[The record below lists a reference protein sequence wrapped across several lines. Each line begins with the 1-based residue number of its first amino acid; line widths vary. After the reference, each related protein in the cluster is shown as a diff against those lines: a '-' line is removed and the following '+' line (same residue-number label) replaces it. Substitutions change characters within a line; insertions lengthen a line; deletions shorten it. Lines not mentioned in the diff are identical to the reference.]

1 MRKRLVQAA
10 WVACVAALCI
20 GLAGCSDGGG
30 TLDVSLTLSASGVV
44 APQDGTPVPV
54 SVTIARSAGDAN
66 SITLAATGLPTG
78 MQAQFVQPGTGSA
91 GTVTLVASAAAPAG
105 AYTVSIEAS
114 EGESTASTPL
124 AVQVGI
130 VATVGNT
137 ADTSLGVG
145 GKIEQSLGVAF
156 EPDNWRDSFLPLD
169 WSALEAM
176 GTEVMSVH
184 TVNYIPMQANTGQA
198 SDWNFASLDA
208 NLAPAFAV
216 GDHNPLFDIVQPPP
230 FLNSPS
236 NDGSGVKFVFNDANL
251 QIFVQYCANLVR
263 YYNAGGFDWG
273 GQHFQAPPG
282 YRIGWWAIFN
292 EYDIN
297 GLLPTQYIQLYNA
310 VVPAMLAV
318 DPTIKIAAL
327 ELADGDFLLNDPRN
341 NLPYFVASPADGG
354 VNAQVD
360 AATLHLYPAL
370 DQGIPDAQVF
380 AITARFITDV
390 GYYYQELRSR
400 PDLANVPVWVT
411 ESGVDSDY
419 QNNGISHATG
429 KPFVLDVRGTD
440 AFNAAWQSYLF
451 SQIGK
456 AGCQRLLHWSFSD
469 DAQYGLINENNNYPY
484 LSYWVEKALIEK
496 FPWNGVTPGP
506 DILDLNATETS
517 TVETLATR
525 NSDGSV
531 VVMMADHAVHSPND
545 DNGPGDPRTVIVDVT
560 ALGTFGTATQLTIDT
575 NTDTVNGPAE
585 VPITPAARMTVS
597 LGGYGVTFVTLH
609 P

>member
-184 TVNYIPMQANTGQA
+184 TVDYIPMQANTGQA